1 MALALAA
8 TLCLLVLL
16 ESATAVAQE
25 DVLRPRGAPVVAP
38 WEEPTPPVLLGIEVG
53 GNWNMA
59 SQTLQYSP
67 FEPTNTPSR
76 LFRSGSGFSP
86 TFNVGAD
93 VGLTPQLGLVV
104 RAGYDIKQWGNS
116 GTGEADC
123 ADFLTGVVREV
134 PVSAEWTL
142 AAHYITLGA
151 GLRYNL
157 TPQLWLSGGVTV
169 HFHRTNQQK
178 EKYSVEDPVGGCGF
192 RNPGDPFDPNPYRT
206 LEVTGKWNVPPM
218 KGSRI
223 GLELG
228 AGYRIMLGHKLWLVP
243 RVQFQL
249 LSSFREDVSSRD
261 FWKPSEGI
269 VDVIGRNAS
278 QHSLQLL
285 VGLWFGL

>member
-1 MALALAA
+1 MAPAFAA

-16 ESATAVAQE
+16 ESAAVVAQE
-25 DVLRPRGAPVVAP
+25 DILRPRGAPVVAP
-38 WEEPTPPVLLGIEVG
+38 WEEPTLPVLLGIEAG

-59 SQTLQYSP
+59 SQVLRYSP

-93 VGLTPQLGLVV
+93 IGLTPQLGLVV

-123 ADFLTGVVREV
+123 IDFLTGAIREV
-134 PVSAEWTL
+134 PVAAEWTFVV
-142 AAHYITLGA
+142 HYITLGA

-157 TPQLWLSGGVTV
+157 TPQLWLSGGVTA

-178 EKYSVEDPVGGCGF
+178 EKYSVDDPAGNCGF
-192 RNPGDPFDPNPYRT
+192 VNPADGRLYRT
-206 LEVTGKWNVPPM
+206 LEITSEWNTPPM
-218 KGSRI
+218 KSSRI

-228 AGYRIMLGHKLWLVP
+228 AGYRIMLGYKLWLVP

-249 LSSFREDVSSRD
+249 LSSFREDVRSRD
-261 FWKPSEGI
+261 SWKRSEGI
-269 VDVIGRNAS
+269 VDVIGRDAS